1 VTTPFQYIDY
11 RKEGLLALIFFNR
24 PPVRNAYNTVMR
36 DDLYQ
41 VLNAVRDDP
50 EVRAIV
56 LAGRGPDFCAGA
68 DLTEFGTAPSMPIAR
83 RVRWERDLWGLFL
96 GLDKPLVAAIQGHC
110 IGSGLEMA
118 LLCDLRIAAEDA
130 TFAMPEV
137 RLGLIAAAG
146 GTQTLPRTLG
156 PGRALEMLMTGREV
170 KAQEALEWGLVT
182 RVVPTQRLEE
192 KTREVATRLALLD
205 PAAMAALKIALSHGP
220 DLSLAQAL
228 ELEDRLAQR
237 LLQASPS

>member
-1 VTTPFQYIDY
+1 VTTNFQSVDY
-11 RKEGLLALIFFNR
+11 GKEGPLALIHLNR
-24 PPVRNAYNTVMR
+24 PRVRNAYNTVMR

-41 VLNAVRDDP
+41 VLEAVRDDP
-50 EVRAIV
+50 EVRALV

-68 DLTEFGTAPSMPIAR
+68 DLTEFGTAPSMTAAR

-96 GLDKPLVAAIQGHC
+96 GLDKPMVAAIQGHC

-156 PGRALEMLMTGREV
+156 PGRAQEMLLTGREV

-192 KTREVATRLALLD
+192 EAREVAAALAALD
-205 PAAMAALKIALSHGP
+205 PAAVAALKMALSHGP
-220 DLSLAQAL
+220 DLTLTQAL
-228 ELEDRLAQR
+228 DLEDRLAQR
-237 LLQASPS
+237 LLQARPS